1 MKAVF
6 VRLKSSFMLLIFS
19 MGLAV
24 GGQTLA
30 QAETIDN
37 EKAILISKLARYVS
51 WPAEAEQRN
60 FVIGVYKD
68 EEKYEYF
75 TNFFENKG
83 VKGKDIS
90 VRVVNTLSDAKNV
103 HILYI
108 SSPNQKRSLNL
119 IERLIGDSPVLLITE
134 DSINLPLT
142 MVDISL
148 DKEESKIDFK
158 VVEANILDAKL
169 TMPDL
174 SYLAD
179 NKESGEVLS
188 VSPTFALKS
197 QRAKELSS
205 LKSKIE
211 RQESTLSELNKT
223 LTLSK
228 ESSQKYYVA
237 LQQKEERLET
247 VQQDNAKKSEKI
259 KSIDEKL
266 KRLETQFNEQKELL
280 EQNQQ
285 VSAINVDGNNEET
298 DTPPI
303 ELSTEL
309 NDELQVKNEAL
320 EKQNEELKKQNQIQS
335 NSVITL
341 TKAVKESEGQTSFQM
356 LFYVFLVISIIALV
370 AAYIIWKKAKDS
382 ALQTAVP
389 SNNEDSQLL
398 TAREEQLIKSENFA
412 AIGYIA
418 TDITYAVGLSLDD
431 LQATLETAGDTK
443 NSATLKPIAALLTNF
458 NLIAADQDDTSPQNF
473 DVIAYIQKMMMLYEF
488 EFSQSDILYTYSGEK
503 ELNIKSVPSYIA
515 LILLNIVNNSLKH
528 GFDNNGN
535 GKIALK
541 VEKGPKGGAKIIYSD
556 DGRGMSKATL
566 GQVFTPFFTTQ
577 SSRGYVGVG
586 MSTTYDLVKKK
597 LAGDIKIDSQEG
609 KGTTV
614 TITLP

>member
-1 MKAVF
+1 MKAMF
-6 VRLKSSFMLLIFS
+6 VRLRSSFMLFIFS
-19 MGLAV
+19 MGLV
-24 GGQTLA
+24 IGGQTLA
-30 QAETIDN
+30 QAETIEN
-37 EKAILISKLARYVS
+37 EKAILISKLAKYVG
-51 WPAEAEQRN
+51 WPAKADQRD

-90 VRVVNTLSDAKNV
+90 VRAVSTLSDAKNV
-103 HILYI
+103 HILYV

-228 ESSQKYYVA
+228 ESSQKYYIA
-237 LQQKEERLET
+237 LQQKEERLEA

-285 VSAINVDGNNEET
+285 VSATEVDGNNEET

-309 NDELQVKNEAL
+309 NDELQVQNEAL
-320 EKQNEELKKQNQIQS
+320 EKQNQALKKQNKIQNS
-335 NSVITL
+335 SVIAL
-341 TKAVKESEGQTSFQM
+341 TKAVEESKGQTSFKM
-356 LFYVFLVISIIALV
+356 LFYVFLIIAIIALI
-370 AAYIIWKKAKDS
+370 AAYMMWKKAKDS
-382 ALQTAVP
+382 ASQATVP
-389 SNNEDSQLL
+389 SKNEDSQLL
-398 TAREEQLIKSENFA
+398 VAREEQLIKSENFA

-418 TDITYAVGLSLDD
+418 SDITYAVGLSLDD
-431 LQATLETAGDTK
+431 LQAKLETAGDT
-443 NSATLKPIAALLTNF
+443 NNTETLKPIVTLLTNF
-458 NLIAADQDDTSPQNF
+458 NLIAADQDDTSPQSF

-488 EFSQSDILYTYSGEK
+488 EFSQSDIVYNYSGEK
-503 ELNIKSVPSYIA
+503 ALNIKSVPSYIA

-528 GFDNNGN
+528 GFNNNGN

-541 VEKGPKGGAKIIYSD
+541 VEKGLKGGARITYSD
-556 DGRGMSKATL
+556 DGKGMNKATL
-566 GQVFTPFFTTQ
+566 EQVFTPFFTTQ
-577 SSRGYVGVG
+577 SSRGYVGIG
-586 MSTTYDLVKKK
+586 MSTTYNLVKNK
-597 LAGDIKIDSQEG
+597 LAADIKIDSQEG

>member
-1 MKAVF
+1 MKAMF
-6 VRLKSSFMLLIFS
+6 VRLRSSFMLFIFS
-19 MGLAV
+19 MGLV
-24 GGQTLA
+24 IGGQTLA
-30 QAETIDN
+30 QAETIEN
-37 EKAILISKLARYVS
+37 EKAILISKLAKYVG
-51 WPAEAEQRN
+51 WPAKADQRD

-90 VRVVNTLSDAKNV
+90 VRAVSTLSDAKNV
-103 HILYI
+103 HILYV

-119 IERLIGDSPVLLITE
+119 IERLIGDSSVLLITE
-134 DSINLPLT
+134 DSNNLPLA

-148 DKEESKIDFK
+148 DQEDSKIDFK
-158 VVEANILDAKL
+158 VVEANIFDAKL

-174 SYLAD
+174 SYLVD
-179 NKESGEVLS
+179 NQENDDILS

-211 RQESTLSELNKT
+211 RQESALSELNKT

-228 ESSQKYYVA
+228 ESSQKYYIA

-285 VSAINVDGNNEET
+285 VSATEVDGNNEET

-309 NDELQVKNEAL
+309 NDELQVQNEAL
-320 EKQNEELKKQNQIQS
+320 EKQNQALKKQNKIQNS
-335 NSVITL
+335 SVIAL
-341 TKAVKESEGQTSFQM
+341 TKAVEESKGQTSFKM
-356 LFYVFLVISIIALV
+356 LFYVFLIIAIIALI
-370 AAYIIWKKAKDS
+370 AAYMMWKKAKDS
-382 ALQTAVP
+382 ASQATVP
-389 SNNEDSQLL
+389 SKNEDSQLL
-398 TAREEQLIKSENFA
+398 VAREEQLIKSENFA

-418 TDITYAVGLSLDD
+418 SDITYAVGLSLDD
-431 LQATLETAGDTK
+431 LQAKLETAGDT
-443 NSATLKPIAALLTNF
+443 NNTETLKPIVTLLTNF
-458 NLIAADQDDTSPQNF
+458 NLIAADQDDTSPQSF

-488 EFSQSDILYTYSGEK
+488 EFSQSDIVYNYSGEK
-503 ELNIKSVPSYIA
+503 ALNIKSVPSYIA

-528 GFDNNGN
+528 GFNNNGN

-541 VEKGPKGGAKIIYSD
+541 VEKGLKGGARITYSD
-556 DGRGMSKATL
+556 DGKGMNKATL
-566 GQVFTPFFTTQ
+566 EQVFTPFFTTQ
-577 SSRGYVGVG
+577 SSRGYVGIG
-586 MSTTYDLVKKK
+586 MSTTYNLVKNK
-597 LAGDIKIDSQEG
+597 LAADIKIDSQEG